1 MLGEIWNS
9 KKNYRH
15 KCPIFLE
22 DVDIEKGLVTKKI
35 YFDEKTKNTLL
46 LTCIF

>member
-9 KKNYRH
+9 KKNYHH
-15 KCPIFLE
+15 KCSIFLE

-46 LTCIF
+46 LTCNF